1 MTSNKTANLSVQI
14 SAQLAE
20 RLKFVAEQTCL
31 PINAIARMAI
41 EAAVEMIERD
51 GGIFLPLQYKR
62 HAAPLQR
69 LLKAKKSQTKEADKA
84 SRRSHR
90 QHRHL
95 SMPPSQMR

>member
-1 MTSNKTANLSVQI
+1 MTSSKTANLSVQI

-20 RLKFVAEQTCL
+20 RLKFVAEQTRL

-62 HAAPLQR
+62 HEAPLQS
-69 LLKAKKSQTKEADKA
+69 LLKAKKSLTKTAAKA
-84 SRRSHR
+84 SAPTRTPKSPRTKA
-90 QHRHL
+90 
-95 SMPPSQMR
+95 